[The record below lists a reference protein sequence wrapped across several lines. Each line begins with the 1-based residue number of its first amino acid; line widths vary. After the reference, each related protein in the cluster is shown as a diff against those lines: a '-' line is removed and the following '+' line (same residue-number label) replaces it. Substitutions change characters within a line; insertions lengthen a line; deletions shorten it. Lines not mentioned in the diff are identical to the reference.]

1 MAKSEK
7 QKLKLLYII
16 QCLMEKTDEEHAVT
30 TQEIIDYLAL
40 QGITAERKSIYTD
53 IDLLTDFG
61 MDIINIVYTAVT
73 ICHYFYSFPFHALIP
88 KGNCPFVFPMLSY
101 YCSKSNM
108 IQRRFIMCQ
117 NIPNDPVMLLSF
129 VNTQLR
135 DYFTT
140 LDLFCENFNVDRS
153 ELEEKLKS
161 IDYEYNAATN
171 QFV

>member
-1 MAKSEK
+1 
-7 QKLKLLYII
+7 
-16 QCLMEKTDEEHAVT
+16 
-30 TQEIIDYLAL
+30 
-40 QGITAERKSIYTD
+40 
-53 IDLLTDFG
+53 
-61 MDIINIVYTAVT
+61 
-73 ICHYFYSFPFHALIP
+73 
-88 KGNCPFVFPMLSY
+88 
-101 YCSKSNM
+101 M
-108 IQRRFIMCQ
+108 IQRRFIMYQ

-161 IDYEYNAATN
+161 IDYEYDAATN

>member
-1 MAKSEK
+1 
-7 QKLKLLYII
+7 
-16 QCLMEKTDEEHAVT
+16 
-30 TQEIIDYLAL
+30 
-40 QGITAERKSIYTD
+40 
-53 IDLLTDFG
+53 
-61 MDIINIVYTAVT
+61 
-73 ICHYFYSFPFHALIP
+73 
-88 KGNCPFVFPMLSY
+88 
-101 YCSKSNM
+101 M
-108 IQRRFIMCQ
+108 IQRRFIMYQ

-153 ELEEKLKS
+153 ELEDKLKS

>member
-1 MAKSEK
+1 
-7 QKLKLLYII
+7 
-16 QCLMEKTDEEHAVT
+16 
-30 TQEIIDYLAL
+30 
-40 QGITAERKSIYTD
+40 
-53 IDLLTDFG
+53 
-61 MDIINIVYTAVT
+61 
-73 ICHYFYSFPFHALIP
+73 
-88 KGNCPFVFPMLSY
+88 
-101 YCSKSNM
+101 M
-108 IQRRFIMCQ
+108 IQRRFIMYQ

-161 IDYEYNAATN
+161 IDYAYNAATN